1 MSGIVS
7 IILHSL
13 AAFLRR
19 KLKDLH
25 NQGPQN
31 RIFSGEAAEKKSEY
45 MIFFP
50 LTTQTDFLKIL
61 TMMSYDNENTYDVS
75 SLFLHCTSTKSLLY
89 RLLMNKSIN
98 ALRNIMLH
106 FHTSLVAFLLQT
118 SLVVFECNMC
128 YRYIQQQQ
136 QQ

>member
-31 RIFSGEAAEKKSEY
+31 RIFSGFWKY
-45 MIFFP
+45 LLWCPMIMK
-50 LTTQTDFLKIL
+50 TR
-61 TMMSYDNENTYDVS
+61 TMCHHS
-75 SLFLHCTSTKSLLY
+75 SFIALLPNPFY
-89 RLLMNKSIN
+89 TLLMNKSIN

-118 SLVVFECNMC
+118 SLVVFECNLC
-128 YRYIQQQQ
+128 YRYIHITTTATTTVTTTKAEATS
-136 QQ
+136 

>member
-31 RIFSGEAAEKKSEY
+31 RTVKQQKKNQNTWLIKKVQKSSKIIFTKTITWPPNLIFWKY
-45 MIFFP
+45 LLWCPMIMK
-50 LTTQTDFLKIL
+50 TR
-61 TMMSYDNENTYDVS
+61 TMCHHS
-75 SLFLHCTSTKSLLY
+75 SFIALLPNPFY
-89 RLLMNKSIN
+89 TLQLMNKIIN
-98 ALRNIMLH
+98 ALRNIRAC
-106 FHTSLVAFLLQT
+106 FCCIFILVLSPF
-118 SLVVFECNMC
+118 
-128 YRYIQQQQ
+128 YYKPHW
-136 QQ
+136 